1 MPRPLL
7 RALAPS
13 LFAALCACGDARGP
27 APEESKPAGASPAAA
42 PGLGSATSG
51 DAKPAAPVATKGTVM
66 LKVGDPAPAFKA
78 KDHTGQT
85 RSLADYRGKRVVLWF
100 YPKASTGG

>member
-51 DAKPAAPVATKGTVM
+51 DAKPAAPV
-66 LKVGDPAPAFKA
+66 KA